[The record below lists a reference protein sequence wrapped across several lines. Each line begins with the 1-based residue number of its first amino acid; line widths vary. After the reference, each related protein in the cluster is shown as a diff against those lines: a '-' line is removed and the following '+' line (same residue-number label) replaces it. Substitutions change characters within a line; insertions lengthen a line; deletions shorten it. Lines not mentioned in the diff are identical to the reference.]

1 MYLTGFADEASQD
14 LMCQI
19 EATKELGWNAI
30 EARSIEGTN
39 IHDLNEKSFNNA
51 CESFAA
57 AGIQI
62 NCFGSTIGNW
72 SKGIEDPFE
81 ITLAEISRTIPRMH
95 LLDVKLIRIMSYAR
109 CAGEDQIK
117 EERFRR
123 LREITNR
130 FLDAG
135 ITPVHE
141 NCMNYGGMSWRHSLE
156 LIENVPGLKL
166 VFDTGNPVVSQD
178 FSKKAYQSQCPLE
191 FFVKIQKY
199 VVYVHIKDARLEKG
213 KEIFVNPGEG
223 DAKIPEI
230 LQKLKDSDYKGGI
243 SIEPHMASVFH
254 DPTINTI
261 STKESYKTYINYG
274 FKLMKLLNKIE
285 FSPIHYSN
293 N

>member
-39 IHDLNEKSFNNA
+39 IHDLDEKSFNNA

-57 AGIQI
+57 ADIQI

-72 SKGIEDPFE
+72 SKRIEDPFE

-141 NCMNYGGMSWRHSLE
+141 NCMNYGGMSWSHSLE

-178 FSKKAYQSQCPLE
+178 FSKKVYHRQCSLE
-191 FFVKIQKY
+191 FFNKIKKY

-230 LQKLKDSDYKGGI
+230 LQNLKDSDYRGGI

-261 STKESYKTYINYG
+261 STKESYKTYVNYG
-274 FKLMKLLNKIE
+274 FQLMKLLSKIE